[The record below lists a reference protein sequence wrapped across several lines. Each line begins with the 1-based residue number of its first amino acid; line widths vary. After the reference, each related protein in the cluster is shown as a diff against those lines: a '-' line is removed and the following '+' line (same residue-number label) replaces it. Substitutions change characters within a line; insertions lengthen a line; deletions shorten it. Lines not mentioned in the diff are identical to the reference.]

1 MKCEKFTDDG
11 RQVMAIVHLDQSPGE
26 LKTIKAIPLRYIQV
40 LSMVNSFVS
49 SKNLKNINNIF

>member
-11 RQVMAIVHLDQSPGE
+11 CQVMAIVHLDQSPGE

-49 SKNLKNINNIF
+49 SKN